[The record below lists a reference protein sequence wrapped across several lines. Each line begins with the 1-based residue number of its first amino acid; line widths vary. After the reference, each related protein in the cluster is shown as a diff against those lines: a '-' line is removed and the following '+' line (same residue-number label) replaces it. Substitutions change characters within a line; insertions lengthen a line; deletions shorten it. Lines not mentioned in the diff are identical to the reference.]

1 MTSSDSLILYNPTS
15 KEPVDVTCNT
25 QSDTKV
31 KDYQLISLRQIE
43 DSFYL
48 KPISNRVK
56 TWAKHRRQENL
67 WAFLMGWGIC
77 LMQESE
83 KKAWL
88 SVDEAL
94 TDLSPV
100 WLTVRNVVRY
110 VTCEPGVLNLGYL
123 LKRSQWYRFHR
134 VTWECHY
141 MAYKPCGWL
150 KVCYSK
156 QTGWLFVFLFFSHIY
171 SLSIISEV
179 FVSFFFQR
187 SNLALN

>member
-1 MTSSDSLILYNPTS
+1 MTS
-15 KEPVDVTCNT
+15 NT
-25 QSDTKV
+25 QNDTKV

-43 DSFYL
+43 DNFYL
-48 KPISNRVK
+48 KLISNWVN
-56 TWAKHRRQENL
+56 TWAKHRRQKNL
-67 WAFLMGWGIC
+67 WAFLMGLSIC

-100 WLTVRNVVRY
+100 WLTFRNVVRY

-134 VTWECHY
+134 VTWECHN

-150 KVCYSK
+150 KVWYSK
-156 QTGWLFVFLFFSHIY
+156 QTGCLFVFLFFSHIY

-179 FVSFFFQR
+179 FVRGFFFFKQR